1 MRDRK
6 DILEE
11 FGIGEAAAS
20 WKVSGM
26 TDAEWV
32 DIKERTEIEN

>member
-6 DILEE
+6 NIMEE

-20 WKVSGM
+20 WKVNSV